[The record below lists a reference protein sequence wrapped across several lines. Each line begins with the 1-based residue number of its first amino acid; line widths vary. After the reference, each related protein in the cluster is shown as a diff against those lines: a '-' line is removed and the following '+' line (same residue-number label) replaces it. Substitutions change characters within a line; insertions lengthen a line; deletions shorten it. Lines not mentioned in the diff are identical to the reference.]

1 MRSTLP
7 LAVPLAVCVPLAL
20 AACGGMGGAPQAQQ
34 ASQPPQA
41 QATGGG
47 FAQALAQEYNAFA
60 DSERAQL
67 DWPDQAAFRDKAQ
80 VAASGRIPAP
90 EDPERRGVGTGFQ
103 LHPTIDIG
111 IEQRAE
117 AIQGRQRL
125 MSALSSNAARNPQAA
140 ARAQVAYDCW
150 VEQLEEGWQEDDIER
165 CRKAFNTALAQL
177 ESRPVAAAPRAI
189 SEEHQ
194 VYFEFDK
201 ADLTPEGRA
210 AVAAAARDLQR
221 AQPNQVEVA
230 GHTDRAGTEGYNQE
244 LSEARAR
251 TVAEELAVQGV
262 PADRIRTQAFGESD
276 PVVPTPDG
284 VPQPQNRRAVIEYD

>member
-7 LAVPLAVCVPLAL
+7 LAAPLAVCVPLAL
-20 AACGGMGGAPQAQQ
+20 AACGGMGGAAPQTQQ
-34 ASQPPQA
+34 TSQAAQA
-41 QATGGG
+41 QAGGGG

-60 DSERAQL
+60 ESERAQL
-67 DWPDQAAFRDKAQ
+67 DWPDQAAFREKAQ

-90 EDPERRGVGTGFQ
+90 EDPEQRGVGTGFQ
-103 LHPTIDIG
+103 LHPTVDIG

-125 MSALSSNAARNPQAA
+125 LSALSANAARNPQAA
-140 ARAQVAYDCW
+140 ARAQVSYDCW
-150 VEQLEEGWQEDDIER
+150 VEQLEEGWQENDIER
-165 CRKAFNTALAQL
+165 CRRAFNTALAQL
-177 ESRPVAAAPRAI
+177 EARPVAAAI

-210 AVAAAARDLQR
+210 AVAAAARDLR
-221 AQPNQVEVA
+221 ASQPNQIEVA

-251 TVAEELAVQGV
+251 TVADELAAQGV

-284 VPQPQNRRAVIEYD
+284 VPQPQNRRAVIEFD